1 MNHTVKIRQE
11 FINSNILDWK
21 QYNLSSPS
29 LNQRSLLQLNI
40 DSTDAVMMG
49 TEHSS

>member
-1 MNHTVKIRQE
+1 M
-11 FINSNILDWK
+11 LDWK
-21 QYNLSSPS
+21 EYNLSSPS

-49 TEHSS
+49 TEHSSEETGYVTTRY